1 MIAISPPA
9 VIERA
14 RRSADAERIC
24 SPVCTFRLVCGHV
37 EAMAQILSPPP
48 PGDAGA
54 LPIQLT
60 GEFPPREPEPVPV
73 GVELLQSVQSLR
85 LCLTWSCAQ
94 LRLARVNLS
103 LEYADQRTQVPV

>member
-14 RRSADAERIC
+14 RRSADAEPIC

-60 GEFPPREPEPVPV
+60 GEFSPRAPTT
-73 GVELLQSVQSLR
+73 GS
-85 LCLTWSCAQ
+85 
-94 LRLARVNLS
+94 
-103 LEYADQRTQVPV
+103 

>member
-60 GEFPPREPEPVPV
+60 GEFPPQGSYHWVMRYLSRF
-73 GVELLQSVQSLR
+73 LLGWSSSRAFSL
-85 LCLTWSCAQ
+85 
-94 LRLARVNLS
+94 
-103 LEYADQRTQVPV
+103 